1 MLLDRLTA
9 KATVVATPTLAWRGW
24 GHGPALVL
32 LHGGTGSWRH
42 WVRSIDVLAARG
54 RVLAPDT
61 PGLGDS
67 PTPPPPH
74 TPEHIAGL
82 ITDGLPQ
89 MLPPGRRCTLVGF
102 SFGALLA
109 GHVAAQRPDLV
120 ASLTLLGPG
129 ALGLPPGD
137 LAMVPVLDKTGA
149 ERDQAHRTNLERLML
164 ADPAA
169 VDAQAIAIPEINTG
183 LARLRSARFA
193 RSTSLCDALAR
204 VSASLAVIW
213 GERDQIAAVD
223 LPGRIA
229 VVRAVQPAAEITVI
243 PAAGH
248 WVQYEAAPAVNA
260 ILAAI
265 LARDATRYPGVI

>member
-9 KATVVATPTLAWRGW
+9 AAAVTATPTMVWRSW
-24 GHGPALVL
+24 GDGPALVL

-42 WVRSIDVLAARG
+42 WVRSIEVFAAHC

-74 TPEHIAGL
+74 GPEHIAGL
-82 ITDGLPQ
+82 IADGLAQ

-120 ASLTLLGPG
+120 ASVTLLGPG

-137 LAMVPVLDKTGA
+137 LSMVPVLDKTGA
-149 ERDQAHRTNLERLML
+149 ERAQAHRTNLERLML

-169 VDAQAIAIPEINTG
+169 VDAQAITIQEINTG

-193 RSTSLCDALAR
+193 RSTSLRDALSR
-204 VSASLAVIW
+204 VNAPLTVVW

-229 VVRAVQPAAEITVI
+229 VVRALHPAAEITRI

-260 ILAAI
+260 ILAAV
-265 LARDATRYPGVI
+265 LARDTARYGDVM